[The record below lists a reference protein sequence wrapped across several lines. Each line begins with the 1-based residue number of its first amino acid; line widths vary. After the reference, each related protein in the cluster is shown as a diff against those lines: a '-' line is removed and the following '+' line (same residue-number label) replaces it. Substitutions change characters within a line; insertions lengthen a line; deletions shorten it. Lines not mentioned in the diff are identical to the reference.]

1 MTQQKTQISP
11 LPPVDFSKQIQAVR
25 QAAIYQVKGR
35 VKELTG
41 LIVRAVVPNVRVGEL
56 CYIRIQTTRRKIKA
70 EVVGFK
76 DNDVLL
82 MPLGD
87 LEGIGPGNE
96 VIPTGDCLRVPVGEE
111 LLGRIL
117 DGLGDPVDT
126 QTKGPLNATRF
137 YPVHNTPPD
146 PLKRMRITRP
156 ISVGVKAIDAIL
168 TTGEGQR
175 VGLFAAAGVGKSTLM
190 GMIARNTEAEINVIC
205 LVGERGRELRDF
217 LEQDLGAEGLARS
230 VVIVST
236 SDQPSLVRS
245 KAAYVATAIAEYF
258 RDQGKKVLLMMDSV
272 TRFARALREIG
283 LALGEP
289 PARQGF
295 TPSVFSTLPKLLER
309 SGNSDKGSIT
319 AFYTVLVEGDDM
331 TEPVAD
337 EVRSIL
343 DGHIIL
349 SRALGNQ
356 GHFPAIDVSQSVSRV
371 MTNIVSEDHAMAARK
386 LKEVVASYEKERDLI
401 LIGAYESGSNPQVDY
416 AIEKIDEVNQFLKQG
431 VADKVDL
438 PEAVDELIGIFD

>member
-1 MTQQKTQISP
+1 M
-11 LPPVDFSKQIQAVR
+11 PPVNLTPYFEAVR
-25 QAAIYQVKGR
+25 KAPLYQVRGR

-56 CYIRIQTTRRKIKA
+56 CFIRIQTQSRTIKA
-70 EVVGFK
+70 EVVGFR

-126 QTKGPLNATRF
+126 ETKGELVARHY
-137 YPVHNTPPD
+137 YPVHNAPPD

-349 SRALGNQ
+349 SRALANQ
-356 GHFPAIDVSQSVSRV
+356 GHYPAIDVSQSVSRV
-371 MTNIVSEDHAMAARK
+371 MINIVSEDHNHAARK

-401 LIGAYESGSNPQVDY
+401 LIGAYESGSNPHVDY
-416 AIEKIDEVNQFLKQG
+416 AIEKIEEVNEFLKQSTS
-431 VADKVDL
+431 DKVEL
-438 PEAVDELIGIFD
+438 PEAVEKLIQIFE